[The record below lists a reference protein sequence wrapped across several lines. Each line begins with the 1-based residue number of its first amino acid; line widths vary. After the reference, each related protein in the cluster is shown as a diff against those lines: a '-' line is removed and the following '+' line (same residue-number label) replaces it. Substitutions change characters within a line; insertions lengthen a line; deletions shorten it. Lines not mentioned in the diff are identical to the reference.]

1 MSLQP
6 GHRGTRSTSPPR
18 SSGLR
23 ARTVAYSRRSL
34 PSIVA
39 SVQPPEPVYYLTPAD
54 LVRCH
59 AAALGIAKSTA
70 RHHMLHRDG
79 LLSALDRP
87 RWHAHYRK
95 SDLIDQAAVLAE
107 GLVASHAWVDGNKRT
122 TWVALRT
129 FLDVNSLRWLQ
140 PRDVDEVVGQM
151 TGLTTRRIKSPEF
164 ANWLRPQLQLAGADR

>member
-1 MSLQP
+1 
-6 GHRGTRSTSPPR
+6 
-18 SSGLR
+18 
-23 ARTVAYSRRSL
+23 
-34 PSIVA
+34 VA
-39 SVQPPEPVYYLTPAD
+39 SAQPPESVRYLTPAD

-59 AAALGIAKSTA
+59 AAALEIAESTA

-79 LLSALDRP
+79 LLSALNRP

-129 FLDVNSLRWLQ
+129 FLDVNGLSWLQ
-140 PRDVDEVVGQM
+140 SLAVDDVVAQM
-151 TGLTTRRIKSPEF
+151 TG
-164 ANWLRPQLQLAGADR
+164 RPRDGSTDQRSRPGCAHD